1 MGDLLETLLECETRV
16 WQALVAGDAAADIA
30 ALDPSFLGVYPD
42 GFAGRD
48 DHVAQLADGPTVA
61 RFTLSQA
68 RVLELAPGCAVLSYS
83 ARYRRVGRKADE
95 EMYVSSIW
103 RRHGEGGWRNLF
115 SQDTPA
121 VG

>member
-1 MGDLLETLLECETRV
+1 M
-16 WQALVAGDAAADIA
+16 
-30 ALDPSFLGVYPD
+30 
-42 GFAGRD
+42 
-48 DHVAQLADGPTVA
+48 AQLADGPTVA

-68 RVLELAPGCAVLSYS
+68 RVLELAPGCAVLSYF

-103 RRHGEGGWRNLF
+103 RLQPDGTWCNLF

-121 VG
+121 LD